1 MTAAPHELIDAALD
15 GRISEADFARLQDA
29 MLHDAELRLA
39 YLRANN
45 LHQAIREQAAFLS
58 AASQSASDDN
68 GSFLPT
74 PALPPSATAIRW
86 PVKLALVAG
95 LAICI
100 ASLAYFA
107 GWNASTSNQLTG
119 NSTETL
125 LSGHATLR
133 RSLNINWTDQQSPF
147 QDGQVLPQG
156 KLQFA
161 AGVAEIDFFCGAS
174 VVIEGPADLDI
185 VSDWEVTL
193 HTGRLRAS
201 VPPAA
206 RGFKVNA
213 AETQIVDLGTEF
225 AVEVSDRNAD
235 VQVIDGEIR
244 IDGGQLDGTHLLTG
258 QRRSL
263 THDQPTDS
271 ALESILTTKQLQLK
285 YQDALA
291 SHWLRW
297 QSATQGIAVRDDL
310 IAYYPITSCIQGRTV
325 QNVGPTGSLND
336 GQIVGPV
343 QLDDGRYPALSSAL
357 DFSSPGSRVRTRIDG
372 EFSAFSF
379 TCWVNINRL
388 DNLYN
393 ALFMADGYEN
403 GEPHWQIRNDG
414 SLMFSVMVDDTQ
426 EIKVNTRFEDKPVT
440 DAGLHRVYFTKPVWN
455 DSMRDRWI
463 HLAAVYDLDG
473 RKVSQYVNG
482 ELVGEETIPQK
493 FVPQT
498 LRIGGA
504 ELGNWGQPFRNSP
517 WFAVRN
523 LNGKID
529 DMLLLDSA
537 LDAQAIRALYLLG
550 KPLGYE

>member
-1 MTAAPHELIDAALD
+1 MTSEYDDLIYAALD
-15 GRISEADFARLQDA
+15 GTISDADFARLQDA
-29 MLHDAELRLA
+29 LLQDADLRLA

-45 LHQAIREQAAFLS
+45 LHQAIEEQAALAPQIS
-58 AASQSASDDN
+58 EPTS
-68 GSFLPT
+68 LPMT
-74 PALPPSATAIRW
+74 QLAPAKPTTMRW
-86 PVKLALVAG
+86 PMRIAIAAG

-107 GWNASTSNQLTG
+107 GWNASTSKELAG
-119 NSTETL
+119 KATETL

-133 RSLNINWTDQQSPF
+133 RALGINWSDQQLAF

-156 KLQFA
+156 RLQFA
-161 AGVAEIDFFCGAS
+161 SGVAEIDFFCGAS
-174 VVIEGPADLDI
+174 IVIEGPADLDI
-185 VSDWEVTL
+185 LSDWEVTL
-193 HTGRLRAS
+193 HAGRLRAS

-213 AETQIVDLGTEF
+213 AGTQIVDLGTEF
-225 AVEVSDRNAD
+225 AVEVSDQAAD

-263 THDQPTDS
+263 THEQPTES
-271 ALESILTTKQLQLK
+271 ALDSIPTAKQLQQK
-285 YQDALA
+285 YQNALT
-291 SHWLRW
+291 SRW
-297 QSATQGIAVRDDL
+297 QQWQATTQNTAARQDL
-310 IAYYPITSCIQGRTV
+310 IAYYPITSCLEGRTV
-325 QNVGPTGSLND
+325 KDLSSATSLND

-343 QLDDGRYPALSSAL
+343 QVEDGRFPALSSAL
-357 DFSSPGSRVRTRIDG
+357 DFSSPGARVRTRIDG

-379 TCWVNINRL
+379 CCWVKIDRL
-388 DNLYN
+388 DHLYN

-426 EIKVNTRFEDKPVT
+426 EIKVNTRFEEQPVA
-440 DAGLHRVYFTKPVWN
+440 DAGLHRVYFSKPVW
-455 DSMRDRWI
+455 DESMSGRWI
-463 HLAAVYDLDG
+463 HLAAVYDLAG
-473 RKVSQYVNG
+473 RSVSQYVNG
-482 ELVGEETIPQK
+482 EQVSRETIKDK

-504 ELGNWGQPFRNSP
+504 ELGNWGQPFRKSP

-523 LNGKID
+523 LNGRID
-529 DMLLLDSA
+529 DMLLLDA
-537 LDAQAIRALYLLG
+537 VLNAQEIRALYEQG